1 MAIEVEEETII
12 ERPRADVAA
21 FMFDPRNDPEWTT
34 GVVES
39 RPRVKGLMKKGA
51 RVGRTVEMA
60 GRRVEFEYKVMETD
74 SDTFVDIK
82 VDDPFPMRIRY
93 ELETVSKGT
102 LVRINAKGDP
112 GQFIPA
118 PGPLLKI
125 AAKRSVKADLKAL
138 KKCVESAKPRRKK

>member
-1 MAIEVEEETII
+1 MAIEVEEETVI

-51 RVGRTVEMA
+51 RIVRTVEMA
-60 GRRVEFEYKVMETD
+60 GQRLEFEYRVLETD
-74 SDTFVDIK
+74 SDTFAAIA

-93 ELETVSKGT
+93 ELETVPKGT

-112 GQFIPA
+112 GSFIKM
-118 PGPLLKI
+118 PGAILKL